1 MARSVKAWSE
11 HIHVQSYVVFLMRIR
26 SGESARIRRMVAN
39 TICTKTIMLAHSV
52 LSLLNPCMPN
62 VQNGERIVDPD
73 KKSHAAIYIKRFGRL
88 LAIIKGYSWS
98 ITWKVFFGARRVI
111 HFLT

>member
-1 MARSVKAWSE
+1 MYQNDYAGPFS
-11 HIHVQSYVVFLMRIR
+11 
-26 SGESARIRRMVAN
+26 
-39 TICTKTIMLAHSV
+39 
-52 LSLLNPCMPN
+52 SLLNPCMPN

-98 ITWKVFFGARRVI
+98 MTWKVFFGARRVI
-111 HFLT
+111 HFLTSDLYIRENANVHN